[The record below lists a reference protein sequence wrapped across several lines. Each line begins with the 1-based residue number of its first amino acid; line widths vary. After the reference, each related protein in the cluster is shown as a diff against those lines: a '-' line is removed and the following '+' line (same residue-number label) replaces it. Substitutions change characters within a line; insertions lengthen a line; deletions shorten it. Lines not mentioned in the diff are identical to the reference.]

1 MKTILST
8 VAFLLLVSLVT
19 TAQTTPTDSTARAQV
34 REIKLSEQYVYA
46 DAVSPNSFEE
56 AIQAATEE
64 LRIQA
69 STLLAELNYEKKITL
84 ETIGRM
90 DSICQNLQ
98 YKQMSMFKAFVYVP
112 KNKLLGREEDSET
125 ADASISPSQEKVHR
139 EVAAEIAPSSISP
152 DTPKEKEFALNETG
166 TETAQ
171 NEKSKVEENL
181 QTSSASSL
189 PADTI
194 DLVADTRPVQETD
207 PTEIPTN
214 PTPTN
219 EMVTDTLPDK
229 QQRVITDLLDLD
241 TYESVMLYLNAMK
254 EDGRLMYGKMS
265 TLRSPE
271 EAYLIIVRNG
281 RLVTVLNKGNKKR
294 INLKTQQTE
303 DVQKYKGYA
312 VIWLKVFQ

>member
-8 VAFLLLVSLVT
+8 VIFLLLVSQEA
-19 TAQTTPTDSTARAQV
+19 TAQSTPADSTARAQV

-69 STLLAELNYEKKITL
+69 STLLYEKKITL

-139 EVAAEIAPSSISP
+139 EVAAETAPSSISP

-181 QTSSASSL
+181 QTPSTSSL

-194 DLVADTRPVQETD
+194 DLVADTKPVQETD
-207 PTEIPTN
+207 STEIPTN
-214 PTPTN
+214 PIPTN

-271 EAYLIIVRNG
+271 EAYLIIVKNG
-281 RLVTVLNKGNKKR
+281 RLVTVLNKGNKQR
-294 INLKTQQTE
+294 VNLRTQQSE

-312 VIWLKVFQ
+312 VIWLKVF

>member
-8 VAFLLLVSLVT
+8 VIFLLLVSQEA
-19 TAQTTPTDSTARAQV
+19 TAQSTPADSTARAQV

-112 KNKLLGREEDSET
+112 KNKLLAQEETSET
-125 ADASISPSQEKVHR
+125 ADASISSPQEKVHI
-139 EVAAEIAPSSISP
+139 EAAAETTSTSISP
-152 DTPKEKEFALNETG
+152 DTPEEQEFALNETV
-166 TETAQ
+166 TDTFQ
-171 NEKSKVEENL
+171 NEKPQMKENL
-181 QTSSASSL
+181 QTPPVSSL
-189 PADTI
+189 PADTTN
-194 DLVADTRPVQETD
+194 LAADTKPVQKTAS
-207 PTEIPTN
+207 TEILTEPTL
-214 PTPTN
+214 TS
-219 EMVTDTLPDK
+219 EMKTDTLPDK

-271 EAYLIIVRNG
+271 EAYLIIVKNG
-281 RLVTVLNKGNKKR
+281 RLVTVLNKGNKQR
-294 INLKTQQTE
+294 VNLRTQQSE

-312 VIWLKVFQ
+312 VIWLKVF